1 MNAIVI
7 MAKAP
12 LSGMVK
18 TRLLSRLESGEAA
31 ILYRCFLLDKIEQ
44 VKHIDNAS
52 HFIAYTPANTR
63 ALFRELIPRDFTL
76 VEQNGA
82 HLGER
87 LSNIS
92 KNLFSQ
98 GFKKVII
105 LDSDSPNL
113 PRDFISEGLDRL
125 DNTDVVLGPCEDG
138 GYYLIG
144 ARAHFPGIFK
154 NIPWSTQDVTG
165 KTIEKAKGSGLVVSM
180 LEPWYDVDTID
191 DLLRLKKDL
200 DNSSRKNQQFFC

>member
-1 MNAIVI
+1 

-18 TRLLSRLESGEAA
+18 TRLLSRLEPGEAA

-63 ALFRELIPRDFTL
+63 ALFRELIPRDF
-76 VEQNGA
+76 
-82 HLGER
+82 
-87 LSNIS
+87 
-92 KNLFSQ
+92 
-98 GFKKVII
+98 
-105 LDSDSPNL
+105 
-113 PRDFISEGLDRL
+113 ISEGLDRL

-138 GYYLIG
+138 GYYLIE

-200 DNSSRKNQQFFC
+200 DNSSRKNQQFFCENTYLALSKIIIFF